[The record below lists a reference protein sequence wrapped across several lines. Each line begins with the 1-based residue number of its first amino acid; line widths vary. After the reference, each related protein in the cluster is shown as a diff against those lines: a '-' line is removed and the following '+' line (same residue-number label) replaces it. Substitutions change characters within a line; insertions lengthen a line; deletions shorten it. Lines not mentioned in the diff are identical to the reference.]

1 MIEVKKGN
9 RIIQMEEPDETKDY
23 NDFDFNIGQIVQ
35 NLSLLKNDIFL
46 FKNFD
51 NIEHYYLAVESLFIK
66 IKEMVYRYKKYEEL
80 KKLKEEENGS
90 SEQ

>member
-9 RIIQMEEPDETKDY
+9 KTIKMKEPDETKDY

-35 NLSLLKNDIFL
+35 SLSLLKNDIFL
-46 FKNFD
+46 FKDFD
-51 NIEHYYLAVESLFIK
+51 NIEHYYLSVESLFIG

-90 SEQ
+90 NK

>member
-9 RIIQMEEPDETKDY
+9 KTIKMKEPDETKDY

-35 NLSLLKNDIFL
+35 NLSMLKNDIFL
-46 FKNFD
+46 FKDFD
-51 NIEHYYLAVESLFIK
+51 NIEHYYLSVESLFIE

-90 SEQ
+90 NK